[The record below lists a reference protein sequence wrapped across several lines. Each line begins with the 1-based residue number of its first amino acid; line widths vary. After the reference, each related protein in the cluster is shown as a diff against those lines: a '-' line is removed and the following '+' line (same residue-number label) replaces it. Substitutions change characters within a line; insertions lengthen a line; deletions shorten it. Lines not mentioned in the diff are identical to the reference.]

1 MTMKNVIG
9 VVVIC
14 GIALTSATAEAQQT
28 EAATRQYASAVGF
41 QNQKLFGDAIEEWQT
56 FLRKYPTDARAG
68 KAQHYLGT
76 CCLQEKRYPEAIKA
90 FNTVVRQYPKFDLL
104 DQSSLNLGISW
115 YGQAQKS
122 SQASDFANAEKVF
135 AGVLSKFPSSEYL
148 SRALYYRGECLF
160 QLKQTRQAAAA
171 YSEFIRRFPKDELHA
186 DALYGL
192 GTALEDSNQ
201 KPKAADA
208 FAAFVSSYPK
218 HPLTTEVRMRQAD
231 ILFEGNQ
238 FDKASSVFEA
248 VSKNKDFELADV
260 AMLRHA
266 RCLYET
272 GELEASA
279 RVYWNVPR
287 EFRKT
292 KHYDAAI
299 LAGAKCY
306 YLSEK
311 YSLARSGLEKIVDR
325 SAPESAEATQWLARC
340 FLKEGNP
347 EKALK
352 IADKGLRKTKDRAA
366 RTELELV
373 RIDAMYEMPR
383 ERKQAASLY
392 AEFARRNPKH
402 ELAAQAQYMAAL
414 SAIDLKKYDLAKQ
427 QADTFLTRYRNS
439 ELTPDVLF
447 ISAESELLLGQ
458 HEVAIGRYE
467 DFLKSAPSHANAA
480 QARVRLALAFVMAE
494 QPDNATRMLGPIADR
509 LPTNALK
516 AEAFGILG
524 RAHAAQKQ
532 YDAATD
538 MLKRA
543 IATESN
549 PTRREESRVALA
561 EAYREMG
568 RDSDADA
575 QLAQLVKDSPSGNFA
590 AEANFRLAE
599 SAYAAENYNKAIQY
613 YSTSIKSDSK
623 GEFAPHALYGLGWTQ
638 FNLGEFEKAAD
649 ATTRL
654 ISKHRNEKIAA
665 KGLYLRA
672 MAAYQLEEY
681 VSVLRDIDAY
691 LRTRPEDNDKWDALY
706 VKGLAQGSMGELA
719 SAASTYESILNKAR
733 DYEAGDKVAY
743 ELGWT
748 YMELKRTADA
758 VETFDRLAST
768 WPKSSLA
775 AEGLFLVGEAYY
787 DADKFEQA
795 ASAYAKSSNSDGSP
809 EIAEKSFHKLGW
821 SQLKAKNT
829 DAAIAAFNRQLAK
842 FPQGELAAD
851 ANFLI
856 GECSFNNEDWN
867 TARKAFEMVARNQQS
882 NYVALAMFRAG
893 ECAASQEDWRA
904 SGEWHKKVLQNFPNF
919 EMTPEARYGY
929 AWAIQNEGR
938 TTEAIP
944 LFEQVTEETQ
954 TETAAK
960 ARFMIGECLFAQ
972 KKHKEATRHF
982 LKAAFTYNH
991 KQWSAMAY
999 FEAARCFEVLRDT
1012 EQAATCYNNLIT
1024 KYPQH
1029 SKVQD
1034 AKRRLSELQ
1043 RG

>member
-1 MTMKNVIG
+1 MKNVIC
-9 VVVIC
+9 VIVTC
-14 GIALTSATAEAQQT
+14 AVSLTSATASAQQT
-28 EAATRQYASAVGF
+28 EADGRSVLSGRGF
-41 QNQKLFGDAIEEWQT
+41 QNQKLFEDAIDEWQT
-56 FLRKYPTDARAG
+56 FLRKFPSDARAG

-76 CCLQEKRYPEAIKA
+76 CCLQEKRYPEAITA
-90 FNTVVRQYPKFDLL
+90 FNEVVRKYPKFDLL
-104 DQSSLNLGISW
+104 DQSTLNLGISW

-122 SQASDFANAEKVF
+122 SKESDFASAEKVF
-135 AGVLSKFPSSEYL
+135 AGVLTRFPSSKYL
-148 SRALYYRGECLF
+148 PRALYYRGECLF
-160 QLKQTRQAAAA
+160 QLKQTEQAAAA
-171 YSEFIRRFPKDELHA
+171 YNEFIRRFPNDELHA

-192 GTALEDSNQ
+192 GTALEDSN
-201 KPKAADA
+201 KKADAADA

-218 HPLTTEVRMRQAD
+218 HPLTTEVRMRQTD
-231 ILFEGNQ
+231 ILFEASQ
-238 FDKASSVFEA
+238 FKRASSVFEA

-266 RCLYET
+266 RCLYEA
-272 GELEASA
+272 GDLDESA
-279 RVYWNVPR
+279 RLYWNVPR

-306 YLSEK
+306 YLNKK
-311 YSLARSGLEKIVDR
+311 YSLARSGLEKIIDR
-325 SAPESAEATQWLARC
+325 SAPESMEATQWLARC
-340 FLKEGNP
+340 YLKEGSP

-352 IADKGLRKTKDRAA
+352 IADKGLRRIKDRAA

-373 RIDAMYEMPR
+373 RIDAKYEMPR
-383 ERKQAASLY
+383 ERKQAAGLY

-414 SAIDLKKYDLAKQ
+414 SAIDLKKYDTAKQ
-427 QADTFLTRYRNS
+427 QADTFLARYRNS
-439 ELTPDVLF
+439 DLTPDVLF
-447 ISAESELLLGQ
+447 ISAESELLLGKHQ
-458 HEVAIGRYE
+458 AAIGRYE

-480 QARVRLALAFVMAE
+480 QAKVRLALAMVMAD
-494 QPDNATRMLGPIADR
+494 QPASATRLLEPIAAR
-509 LPTNALK
+509 LPTNELR

-524 RAHAAQKQ
+524 RAYAAQKQ
-532 YDAATD
+532 YGAATD
-538 MLKRA
+538 MLKKA
-543 IATESN
+543 IASESD
-549 PTRREESRVALA
+549 PTRREESRIALA
-561 EAYREMG
+561 EAFREMG
-568 RDSDADA
+568 RDDDADI
-575 QLAQLVKDSPSGNFA
+575 QLAQLLKDSPGGSFA

-599 SAYAAENYNKAIQY
+599 SAYAAENYSKAIQY
-613 YSTSIKSDSK
+613 YTTSIRSDSK

-638 FNLGEFEKAAD
+638 FNLGEFEKAAE
-649 ATTRL
+649 ATTSL
-654 ISKHRNEKIAA
+654 ISKHRSKKIAA
-665 KGLYLRA
+665 RGLYLRA

-681 VSVLRDIDAY
+681 SSVLRDIDAF
-691 LRTRPEDNDKWDALY
+691 LKTRPESKDQWDALY
-706 VKGLAQGSMGELA
+706 VKGLAQRSMGELKA
-719 SAASTYESILNKAR
+719 AASTYEAILNKAR
-733 DYEAGDKVAY
+733 NYEAGDKVAY

-748 YMELKRTADA
+748 FMELKRTADA

-768 WPKSSLA
+768 WPKSPLA

-787 DADKFEQA
+787 DAEKFEQA
-795 ASAYAKSSNSDGSP
+795 AAAYAKSSISDGSP
-809 EIAEKSFHKLGW
+809 EIEEKSFHKLGW

-829 DAAIAAFNRQLAK
+829 DAAIAAFNQQLTK

-856 GECSFNNEDWN
+856 GECSFNKKDWDQ
-867 TARKAFEMVARNQQS
+867 ARKAFELVARNQQS

-893 ECAASQEDWRA
+893 ECAASQEDWQA
-904 SGEWHKKVLQNFPNF
+904 SGTWHRKVLQNFPNF

-938 TTEAIP
+938 TAEAIP

-954 TETAAK
+954 SETAAK
-960 ARFMIGECLFAQ
+960 ARFMIGECLFAE

-1012 EQAATCYNNLIT
+1012 EQAANCYENLIT

-1029 SKVQD
+1029 SKVRD
-1034 AKRRLSELQ
+1034 AKRRLSDLN
-1043 RG
+1043 RS